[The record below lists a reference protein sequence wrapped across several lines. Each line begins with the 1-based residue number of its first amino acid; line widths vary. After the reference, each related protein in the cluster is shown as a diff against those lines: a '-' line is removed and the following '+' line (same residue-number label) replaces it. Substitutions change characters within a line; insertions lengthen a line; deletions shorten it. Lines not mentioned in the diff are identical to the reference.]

1 MKQTFHWLSV
11 ASLVALILLTLAW
24 ELWLAPLRPGG
35 SLLALKAVVLLLPL
49 FGILRERVYTY
60 QWSSMFI
67 LMFFA
72 EGVTR
77 AWGDKGPDL
86 VQRIG
91 QGQHKSHHHGDFH
104 RHKKRRGDVGGDHVR
119 ASRQHLHQR
128 LGQQV
133 VNVARPVKQAQKHQ
147 PQANQRA
154 HQAGAQLDQVGK
166 QGLRIGH
173 VGLLEEERGAAASAA
188 ATALGGLASAAG
200 KAAWAALGAVSDG
213 AAALDAL
220 LLAGASGSTTV

>member
-35 SLLALKAVVLLLPL
+35 SLLTLKAVVLLLPL

-77 AWGDKGPDL
+77 AWAD
-86 VQRIG
+86 
-91 QGQHKSHHHGDFH
+91 
-104 RHKKRRGDVGGDHVR
+104 RGLSQWLAGGEVLLSTLFFLGVLGYVR
-119 ASRQHLHQR
+119 AVR
-128 LGQQV
+128 LS
-133 VNVARPVKQAQKHQ
+133 
-147 PQANQRA
+147 
-154 HQAGAQLDQVGK
+154 L
-166 QGLRIGH
+166 
-173 VGLLEEERGAAASAA
+173 AAARQ
-188 ATALGGLASAAG
+188 GE
-200 KAAWAALGAVSDG
+200 
-213 AAALDAL
+213 
-220 LLAGASGSTTV
+220 